1 MHRAACIVSI
11 CVLCNEA
18 DAAQNNPGPFFDPLP
33 EQLSWVA
40 DVQPMSAAA
49 EEAKK
54 ASPPVDVGVEG
65 VIAQVPQRGARREY
79 RQEPATVR

>member
-1 MHRAACIVSI
+1 M
-11 CVLCNEA
+11 
-18 DAAQNNPGPFFDPLP
+18 G
-33 EQLSWVA
+33 A
-40 DVQPMSAAA
+40 DVQPTPAAA

-65 VIAQVPQRGARREY
+65 VIAQVPQHGARREY